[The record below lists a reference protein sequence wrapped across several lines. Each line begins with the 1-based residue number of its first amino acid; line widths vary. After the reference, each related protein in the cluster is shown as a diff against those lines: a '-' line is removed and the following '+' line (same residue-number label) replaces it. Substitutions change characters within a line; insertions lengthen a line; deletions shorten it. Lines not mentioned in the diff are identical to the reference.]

1 MAKLRGKRKCSKN
14 VSRRA
19 LWSLIG
25 LTAVTCLPAIT
36 VVVLISRTTVPD
48 LFDLVPK
55 APASDEYELLAW
67 PSLERARRALSVNTI
82 ANGARLRALG
92 YMMERDRPL
101 RDGDRVGVFVL
112 LPDVGNALHPA
123 HRFGDQM
130 IEVRL
135 GHGVTAPF
143 HERTLVWVFGT
154 LRSMPGDPAGHEPLY
169 RLEDAQVES
178 ANEADI
184 SKYFR

>member
-1 MAKLRGKRKCSKN
+1 
-14 VSRRA
+14 
-19 LWSLIG
+19 
-25 LTAVTCLPAIT
+25 
-36 VVVLISRTTVPD
+36 

-55 APASDEYELLAW
+55 AAAADGYELLAW
-67 PSLERARRALSVNTI
+67 PSLERARRALSVSGI
-82 ANGARLRALG
+82 GNGAKLRALG
-92 YMMERDRPL
+92 YMMERDRPI
-101 RDGDRVGVFVL
+101 RDGDRVELFVL
-112 LPDVGNALHPA
+112 LPDRGSTFHPA

-135 GHGVTAPF
+135 ALGVPATF
-143 HERTLVWVFGT
+143 HERALVWAFGT
-154 LRSMPGDPAGHEPLY
+154 LRCLPGDPAGHEPLY